1 MIPRGE
7 PIVQVIPFKRGFSKK
22 AEIRAMNQKE
32 LDKLDLTR
40 RKRSSKN
47 SLYRD
52 TMWVKK

>member
-32 LDKLDLTR
+32 LDKLDFTR
-40 RKRSSKN
+40 RQRGSKN